1 MFSRIHEVIRNLM
14 VSEIKALKLNFSKK
28 QNKTKQNKIKQAPK
42 QLYFHDQKELQ
53 FLQSNFPSCSCF
65 R

>member
-1 MFSRIHEVIRNLM
+1 MFSRIHEVILNLM
-14 VSEIKALKLNFSKK
+14 VSEIKALKFNFSKK
-28 QNKTKQNKIKQAPK
+28 QNKIKQTPK